1 LTATP
6 RMIAF
11 IVTMGAL
18 GNVLA
23 AITIVP
29 TLIKQVALDFS
40 AIPVLI
46 AAVFGGPFVGAVT
59 GLIAGFLPS
68 IFFGFIGGQL
78 GFLGFS
84 TSIGKALHG
93 LTVGLLVQWL
103 KPIEKRTILL
113 FPIVLIGFIP
123 ECIWIALVFSV
134 FVPLLIPQSAFLAAF
149 LVPILAKAWFEV
161 AVMGAFM
168 SALVGHNGFKNF
180 VYAHLPSFGLA
191 KRD

>member
-1 LTATP
+1 MAATP
-6 RMIAF
+6 RKIAF
-11 IVTMGAL
+11 VVTMGAL

-23 AITIVP
+23 AVTIVP
-29 TLIKQVALDFS
+29 TMIKQVALDFS

-46 AAVFGGPFVGAVT
+46 AAAFGGPFVGALT

-93 LTVGLLVQWL
+93 ITVGFLVQWL
-103 KPIEKRTILL
+103 KPIEKRTFLL

-161 AVMGAFM
+161 SVMGAFM
-168 SALVGHNGFKNF
+168 SALAGHNGFKNF
-180 VYAHLPSFGLA
+180 VYAYLPPFGSTKQA
-191 KRD
+191 